1 MKVKVKKKTDFDE
14 QIKEMGIRMKSIRKE
29 LDHIKQSNQ
38 ILTSQ
43 IQKIFNTSSLK

>member
-14 QIKEMGIRMKSIRKE
+14 QIKEMSIRMKSIIKQ
-29 LDHIKQSNQ
+29 LDNIKQSNQ

-43 IQKIFNTSSLK
+43 IQEILDKSSFK

>member
-14 QIKEMGIRMKSIRKE
+14 QIKEMGIRMKSIIKE

-43 IQKIFNTSSLK
+43 IQEMLDKSNLK

>member
-14 QIKEMGIRMKSIRKE
+14 QIKEMSIRMKSIVKE
-29 LDHIKQSNQ
+29 LNHIKQSNQ

-43 IQKIFNTSSLK
+43 IEEILDKSSLK

>member
-1 MKVKVKKKTDFDE
+1 MKVKVNKKTDFDE
-14 QIKEMGIRMKSIRKE
+14 QIKEMGIRMKSIIKE

-43 IQKIFNTSSLK
+43 IQEMLDKSNLK